1 MKKVCFFLIVLTI
14 SSLCFSLKI
23 DKYFINIDLIDY
35 KEVVVP
41 FVFVNDKNYE
51 QIIQIKNLS
60 KNDFVDISYPKTIY
74 LNPYETQNV
83 NFVVSPTKIN
93 VGSYFFFFQFSIENN
108 FINEIGN
115 IYFPILFRI
124 NIIPQFDYHPTVE
137 IYSGDL
143 HISYEDKLGTIFPF
157 TITNDSN
164 LILEISGNFRL
175 TSKENSNFI
184 VEKPLFEGY
193 QSAILPQTE
202 KDFEIFI
209 DRYLKPG
216 KYRIRMELNYGYK
229 NYLQE
234 KYVLEKEFTIPETI
248 YLDRKAI
255 NFVVNKNKLYISVPK
270 EMSTREYITTPQQET
285 LTILNNDYIDAN
297 LSIDFISSTVDIPL
311 ERSINPKY
319 ISENPSKISLKP
331 DEKGE
336 INLIADY
343 RRANLQNLE
352 GEFFGTVQLISEGY
366 SREKIFYNT
375 TKIPTVINF
384 GNNKY
389 EVKSNVTSIELI
401 PINKFNKNLN
411 FKIDIENTGNSTL
424 LYQIKINKFNKQIG
438 KKVGE
443 EIRILPEKPILPEQS
458 ISINNQLIV
467 ELGVDTI
474 IIDIEYCSYT
484 DPKSII
490 KTYSYSFTL

>member
-1 MKKVCFFLIVLTI
+1 
-14 SSLCFSLKI
+14 
-23 DKYFINIDLIDY
+23 
-35 KEVVVP
+35 
-41 FVFVNDKNYE
+41 
-51 QIIQIKNLS
+51 
-60 KNDFVDISYPKTIY
+60 
-74 LNPYETQNV
+74 
-83 NFVVSPTKIN
+83 
-93 VGSYFFFFQFSIENN
+93 
-108 FINEIGN
+108 
-115 IYFPILFRI
+115 
-124 NIIPQFDYHPTVE
+124 
-137 IYSGDL
+137 
-143 HISYEDKLGTIFPF
+143 
-157 TITNDSN
+157 
-164 LILEISGNFRL
+164 
-175 TSKENSNFI
+175 
-184 VEKPLFEGY
+184 
-193 QSAILPQTE
+193 
-202 KDFEIFI
+202 
-209 DRYLKPG
+209 
-216 KYRIRMELNYGYK
+216 MELNYGYK

-411 FKIDIENTGNSTL
+411 FKIDIENTG
-424 LYQIKINKFNKQIG
+424 KMC
-438 KKVGE
+438 
-443 EIRILPEKPILPEQS
+443 IRDSL
-458 ISINNQLIV
+458 
-467 ELGVDTI
+467 
-474 IIDIEYCSYT
+474 
-484 DPKSII
+484 
-490 KTYSYSFTL
+490 